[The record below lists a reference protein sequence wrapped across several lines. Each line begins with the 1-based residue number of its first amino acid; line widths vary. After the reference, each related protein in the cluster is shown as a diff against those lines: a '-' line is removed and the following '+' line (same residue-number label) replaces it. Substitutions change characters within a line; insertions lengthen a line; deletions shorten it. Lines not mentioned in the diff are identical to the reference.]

1 MTLDEFF
8 EGHEE
13 SRLIFDAVR
22 SALDAIGPTELR
34 IGKSEVAF
42 WRRKSVAR
50 VWVPAHY
57 LRGKV
62 APLAL
67 TISLRS
73 RDTSPRWKEI
83 VEPSPGHFTHHL
95 ELYCPADVDDE
106 VRNWLR
112 GRWTTAA

>member
-8 EGHEE
+8 QGYEE
-13 SRLIFDAVR
+13 SRPIFEAVR
-22 SALDAIGPTELR
+22 SALNAIGPTELR
-34 IGKSEVAF
+34 VSKSQVAF

-62 APLAL
+62 APLVL

-95 ELYCPADVDDE
+95 ELYSIAEVNDE

-112 GRWTTAA
+112 EMWTTAA